1 MMLNDFEIFGITDY
15 LLYTDPLKN
24 DQQLYFLEKK
34 EFIEVK
40 DEKSILRDFLFS
52 EII

>member
-1 MMLNDFEIFGITDY
+1 MMLNDFEISSITDY

-24 DQQLYFLEKK
+24 DQQLYFPEK
-34 EFIEVK
+34 EFIEVIE
-40 DEKSILRDFLFS
+40 EKSMLQDFLSS